1 MITLSSLGATR
12 DPELLKRHLAFSI
25 TDEVRQQDI
34 IYVIGPVASNPA
46 GRKLAWE
53 FVQANWQTFYDRY
66 YHGGMSL
73 LGRVVSSS
81 TGDFS
86 SAKWLAE
93 VEAFFGTRDI
103 PKRALIFIL
112 IHLFLCFC
120 RFEGPVGHR
129 PLHPAEHRAHQDADG
144 VAGAR
149 PRRRVQVPEGQGLL
163 RCPSSAIDL
172 NHMCI

>member
-93 VEAFFGTRDI
+93 VEAFFGASSVVSLRCLYCF
-103 PKRALIFIL
+103 LINRL
-112 IHLFLCFC
+112 LYRL
-120 RFEGPVGHR
+120 EGPVGHR
-129 PLHPAEHRAHQDADG
+129 PLHPAEYRAH
-144 VAGAR
+144 
-149 PRRRVQVPEGQGLL
+149 
-163 RCPSSAIDL
+163 
-172 NHMCI
+172 